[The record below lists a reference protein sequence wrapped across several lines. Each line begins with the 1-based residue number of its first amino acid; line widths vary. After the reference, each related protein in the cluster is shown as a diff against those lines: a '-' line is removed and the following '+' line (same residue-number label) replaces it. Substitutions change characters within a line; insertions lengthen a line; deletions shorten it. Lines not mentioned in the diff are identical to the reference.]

1 MIPTGL
7 RHPSLTYIDN
17 RFNPTDFLNNI
28 ILYLPLGIALSGSSL
43 LRAFLFGLCL
53 STGAEV
59 LQLGYIDRVPS
70 FLDITSNTL
79 GAVAGFLL
87 ARFCFTKG
95 ARGAKSVSLPGPVAA
110 AAIPIAIL
118 GSVMLLY
125 HRPASDFSDW
135 DPRFHLVV
143 GNELTG
149 DRPWTGNIS
158 EFVLYPFAMS
168 VPQIDDLARS
178 AANSDTAFA
187 GAVSALPQAPV
198 IGPMQL
204 GDVTT
209 GPAHRLLSQQEEQ
222 KLYHALVGQNQLTL
236 LVLLQTNNLE
246 QTGTARII
254 TYSKDA
260 YNRNFMLG
268 QIRDTLTFR
277 VRTPASGPSGLDPA
291 LYTEP
296 VLSLDRTTFIAAT
309 YDGRISRLYVDGKQV
324 AQADLGARRP
334 RIPKRILSWLPG
346 SIPIREIELCG
357 SEILLSGLFSI
368 GIFALGGVPRRW
380 LVRYAVGA
388 LAGAAI
394 GAVIWIFGV
403 SRPWLGTRILMECV
417 AAGLLISASVEA
429 PEPDSSGC
437 SSIFDR
443 GSHGPS
449 ARPRK

>member
-28 ILYLPLGIALSGSSL
+28 ILYLPLGIALGGSSL

-87 ARFCFTKG
+87 ARFWFTKE
-95 ARGAKSVSLPGPVAA
+95 ARGAKSVSLPRPVAA

-135 DPRFHLVV
+135 DPRFHLAV

-149 DRPWTGNIS
+149 DRPWTGTIS
-158 EFVLYPFAMS
+158 GFALYPFAMS
-168 VPQIDDLARS
+168 VPQIDDLARR
-178 AANSDTAFA
+178 AAGSDTAFA

-198 IGPMQL
+198 IGPMRL

-209 GPAHRLLSQQEEQ
+209 GSAHRLLSQQEEQ
-222 KLYHALVGQNQLTL
+222 KLYRALVGQNQLTL
-236 LVLLQTNNLE
+236 LLLMQTNNLE
-246 QTGTARII
+246 QTGTARIV

-291 LYTEP
+291 LYTGP

-357 SEILLSGLFSI
+357 SEILLSGLFAI
-368 GIFALGGVPRRW
+368 GIFALGGVPRRR

-388 LAGAAI
+388 MAGAAL
-394 GAVIWIFGV
+394 GAIIWIFGV

-429 PEPDSSGC
+429 PEPDATFG
-437 SSIFDR
+437 
-443 GSHGPS
+443 
-449 ARPRK
+449 